1 MGYTVSADASL
12 MNMGAANAALGL
24 QGIVNAYKNNNS
36 SDKLQRDALQQALID
51 KQNNSEQDMY
61 NKINTLPG
69 TPHNTLDSNI
79 HNFWMSE
86 LDYAYDIKSLAK
98 NGQMSNRDA
107 NAILAKL
114 GSDMDTYTA
123 LAPQILAQAEIM
135 KAAIADGSISR
146 ANANEMQMMFMG
158 IANNA
163 GDINIARGEDG
174 NMYLSGSG
182 TMGGEAWEGKVNIKE
197 IQQFLSTEGNQI
209 ARTIPTSE
217 EMGLKTIFDELKAT
231 GQFDQYMEPGYE
243 QKVVDGRVMRQ
254 PSMKFTTQGL
264 ADLRT
269 HLMQNPGLFEKLMKS
284 ETGVSAWTDV
294 ANANLSTEQLNGTIG
309 ETMIV
314 DGEEVANPLAGKQ
327 DWGKWDVNDA
337 EKKNYMKGALIDRML
352 AENLDKE
359 VLGKLELDKQ
369 YYDRQNAVLT
379 AGSGLPDGV
388 DPNNPCGHLKGE
400 ALKKCGTKQR
410 IDALVET
417 GNIQELDGFDGISVK
432 LVNGEWKITMQAPP
446 KWDSENEEWIDGKG
460 EPIEEMLNLSKPG
473 DILQKLY
480 DATGVSEFAG
490 STMYTFS
497 PDGKSYRSG
506 PMIDWNAATQPKDQ
520 TFGGEGNTFQGVM
533 DGITAE
539 IDAEIKAARKGKRE
553 PKIMD
558 WKEKLDK
565 KIGGTESTVTEVT
578 RDDGSTYFETTPA
591 SGGDSLRSV
600 WKKMGVNIDNDGVVT
615 IDEKIAG
622 PLLQSMNI
630 EEIFSGDG
638 LNNPAEFKQLL
649 DIMANVSVR
658 NRKQENARIAQLKRL
673 CNGTWNDELGK
684 CEPKTS

>member
-163 GDINIARGEDG
+163 GDIHIDRGEDG

-217 EMGLKTIFDELKAT
+217 EMGFKTIFDELKAT

-294 ANANLSTEQLNGTIG
+294 ANANLRTEQLNGTSTVNING
-309 ETMIV
+309 V
-314 DGEEVANPLAGKQ
+314 DVERE
-327 DWGKWDVNDA
+327 DWGKWDVNDS
-337 EKKNYMKGALIDRML
+337 EKKNYMKGKLIDRML

-369 YYDRQNAVLT
+369 HYDRQNAILK

-400 ALKKCGTKQR
+400 AQKACTKKQR
-410 IDALVET
+410 IDAVIQT
-417 GNIQELDGFDGISVK
+417 GNIQELDSLDGINVE
-432 LVNGEWKITMQAPP
+432 LINGEWKISMQAPP
-446 KWDSENEEWIDGKG
+446 RWDSEKG
-460 EPIEEMLNLSKPG
+460 EYIPGEGKVLEEMLNLSKPG

-480 DATGVSEFAG
+480 DATGVSEFGG

-497 PDGKSYRSG
+497 PDGKSWGSG
-506 PMIDWNAATQPKDQ
+506 PMIDWNAATQPKEQ
-520 TFGGEGNTFQGVM
+520 IFGGTTFQGVM
-533 DGITAE
+533 DGLAAE
-539 IDAEIKAARKGKRE
+539 IDAEIATANKEGRE
-553 PKIMD
+553 PKVMD

-565 KIGGTESTVTEVT
+565 HVGGSFDESTES
-578 RDDGSTYFETTPA
+578 
-591 SGGDSLRSV
+591 LRTV

-622 PLLQSMNI
+622 PLLKSMNI

-638 LNNPAEFKQLL
+638 LNNPDEFKQLL

-658 NRKQENARIAQLKRL
+658 NRKQEDAIIAQLKRS
-673 CNGTWNDELGK
+673 CNGTWDEKNEK
-684 CEPKTS
+684 CIPKEKNN